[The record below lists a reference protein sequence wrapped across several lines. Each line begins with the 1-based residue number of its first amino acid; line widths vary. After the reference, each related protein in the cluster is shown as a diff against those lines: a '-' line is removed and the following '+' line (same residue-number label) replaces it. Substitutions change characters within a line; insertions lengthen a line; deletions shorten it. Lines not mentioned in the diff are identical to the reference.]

1 MRYSQSIE
9 RHLGKILVAPA
20 LIGLSFVVLYPL
32 ITNIMMG
39 FQDLRLTHPD
49 SSGWVGLD
57 NYRQLFADPIFY
69 KAIRN
74 TLIWTVL
81 GVILQLMLAVP
92 TALLLNVEFKGR
104 GFYRGALLIPWV
116 MPSVVA
122 AFTWVWMYDGSF
134 GVINYILMELKVIS
148 EPVIWLGNPNTSLYA
163 VLAEHAWK
171 GFPFPM
177 LMLLAA
183 LQSIPKDIYEAADV
197 DGATT
202 MQKVF
207 RITLPQIL
215 PSLALCTVF
224 ITIWTFNSFENIWL
238 MTEGG
243 PLNSSET
250 LTTYVYRVAFQ
261 SFNLGVAS
269 SSALVMFAILSIVIV
284 LYARYVSRQEAR

>member
-1 MRYSQSIE
+1 MRYSQKIE

-39 FQDLRLTHPD
+39 FQDLKLTHPD

-57 NYRQLFADPIFY
+57 NYRQLFADPIFR
-69 KAIRN
+69 KAIMN

-81 GVILQLMLAVP
+81 GVILQLLIAIPLAI
-92 TALLLNVEFKGR
+92 LLNIEFKGR
-104 GFYRGALLIPWV
+104 GFYRGLLLIPWI

-134 GVINYILMELKVIS
+134 GIINYILMRLHIIH
-148 EPVIWLGNPNTSLYA
+148 EPIIWLGNLNTSLYS
-163 VLAEHAWK
+163 VLAEQVWK

-183 LQSIPKDIYEAADV
+183 LQAISKDIYEAAEV
-197 DGATT
+197 DGASAL
-202 MQKVF
+202 Q
-207 RITLPQIL
+207 RIFQITIPQIL
-215 PSLALCTVF
+215 PTIALCTVF
-224 ITIWTFNSFENIWL
+224 VTIWTFNSFENIWL

-261 SFNLGVAS
+261 SFDLGVAS
-269 SSALVMFAILSIVIV
+269 SSALVMFAMLSVVIV
-284 LYARYVSRQEAR
+284 LYARYVSKQEER

>member
-1 MRYSQSIE
+1 MRYSQKID

-20 LIGLSFVVLYPL
+20 LLGLSFVVLYPL

-39 FQDLRLTHPD
+39 FQDLKLTRPD

-57 NYRQLFADPIFY
+57 NYRQLFADPIFR
-69 KAIRN
+69 KAVSN

-81 GVILQLMLAVP
+81 GVVLQLLLAVP
-92 TALLLNVEFKGR
+92 LALLLNVEFKGR
-104 GFYRGALLIPWV
+104 GFYRGVLLIPWV

-134 GVINYILMELKVIS
+134 GIINYMLMELNIIS
-148 EPVIWLGNPNTSLYA
+148 EPIIWLGNPNTSLYA

-177 LMLLAA
+177 IMLLAA
-183 LQSIPKDIYEAADV
+183 LQAIPKDIYEAADV
-197 DGATT
+197 DGATVL
-202 MQKVF
+202 QKIF
-207 RITLPQIL
+207 RITIPQIL

-261 SFNLGVAS
+261 NFDLGVAS
-269 SSALVMFAILSIVIV
+269 SSALVMFAILSVVIV
-284 LYARYVSRQEAR
+284 LYARYISKQEAR

>member
-1 MRYSQSIE
+1 MRYSQKIE

-20 LIGLSFVVLYPL
+20 LIGLSFVVVYPL
-32 ITNIMMG
+32 ITNILMG
-39 FQDLRLTHPD
+39 FQDMNMTQPD
-49 SSGWVGLD
+49 SSGWVGFD
-57 NYRQLFADPIFY
+57 NYRQLFADPIFR
-69 KAIRN
+69 KAISN

-81 GVILQLMLAVP
+81 GVILQLMVAVP
-92 TALLLNVEFKGR
+92 LSLLLNIEFKGM

-134 GVINYILMELKVIS
+134 GIINYFLMELNFIS
-148 EPVIWLGNPNTSLYA
+148 EPVIWLGNPDTALYA
-163 VLAEHAWK
+163 VLAEQVWK

-177 LMLLAA
+177 IMLLAA
-183 LQSIPKDIYEAADV
+183 LQAIPKDIYEAANV
-197 DGATT
+197 DGATAL
-202 MQKVF
+202 QKIF
-207 RITLPQIL
+207 RITIPQIL

-261 SFNLGVAS
+261 SFDLGVAS
-269 SSALVMFAILSIVIV
+269 SSALVMFALLSVVII
-284 LYARYVSRQEAR
+284 LYARYISKQEAG